1 MERGTKMKRFR
12 WAGAFVH
19 PLIFQ
24 TECVQAAGTDGASQE
39 TAVHQESADEVAKSI
54 EALKTE
60 GIGKFWDD
68 IMTEYGG
75 LLPESQ
81 KGSIIDFING
91 EKRSHRRHG

>member
-1 MERGTKMKRFR
+1 MKRFR
-12 WAGAFVH
+12 WAGAFCSSSY
-19 PLIFQ
+19 FQ

-39 TAVHQESADEVAKSI
+39 TAVHQESADEVAKKQA